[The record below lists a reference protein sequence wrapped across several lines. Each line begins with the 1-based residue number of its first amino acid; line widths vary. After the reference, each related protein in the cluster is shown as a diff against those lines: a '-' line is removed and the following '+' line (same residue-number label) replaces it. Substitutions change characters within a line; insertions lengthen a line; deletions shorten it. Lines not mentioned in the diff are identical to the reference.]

1 MMENAQ
7 IMEVPGEED
16 DKGESSKET
25 QAPNNSDFRLKSILE
40 TLKQIHTI
48 VLDEVC
54 PKISTSGLEIE
65 EAKGRNDVSPNE
77 TKLEMQEALE
87 SKSISSPQKLSL
99 DAVSEATGRN
109 ELWLSILSSGLEI
122 EEDDETGGESKGT
135 NEASQRMSTSTET
148 RLEIELAKGMPE
160 ESSMDKVL
168 TEEESFDLYRR
179 GWVSNWSALCGTFT
193 ETSE

>member
-1 MMENAQ
+1 
-7 IMEVPGEED
+7 
-16 DKGESSKET
+16 
-25 QAPNNSDFRLKSILE
+25 
-40 TLKQIHTI
+40 
-48 VLDEVC
+48 
-54 PKISTSGLEIE
+54 
-65 EAKGRNDVSPNE
+65 
-77 TKLEMQEALE
+77 
-87 SKSISSPQKLSL
+87 
-99 DAVSEATGRN
+99 
-109 ELWLSILSSGLEI
+109 LEI

-148 RLEIELAKGMPE
+148 ETKLEIELAKGMPE

>member
-1 MMENAQ
+1 
-7 IMEVPGEED
+7 MEVPGEED

-40 TLKQIHTI
+40 TLKQIHN
-48 VLDEVC
+48 VLLDEVW
-54 PKISTSGLEIE
+54 PEISTS
-65 EAKGRNDVSPNE
+65 R
-77 TKLEMQEALE
+77 
-87 SKSISSPQKLSL
+87 
-99 DAVSEATGRN
+99 
-109 ELWLSILSSGLEI
+109 LEI

-148 RLEIELAKGMPE
+148 ETKLEIELAKGMPE